1 MFTCKVCGSAVEAGQ
16 AFCTK
21 CGADVAEN
29 YECECPSCGT
39 KNTAGNRYCAKC
51 GNILGVLAKPV
62 CVICGSKNL
71 PGAKFCVSCGAPLP
85 RNEETHDS
93 LDVIEMRK
101 TKMKLDLLVKE
112 RMKGIDKEIND
123 KRAKMLDDKAK
134 SMKEIEDYR
143 TKTNAEL
150 AKQAQM
156 LDAYREKVNEMGS
169 EDVAKLRK
177 ITSGLK
183 DLVGYY
189 SDPYSEIDEDLI
201 EGETY
206 VCPSCG
212 AINPLTVTACLHC
225 GRSRA
230 RATLLLAKGKIKQSP
245 PVRRKLKQLPVKEV
259 DLDSPKTP
267 TFDEFAGEEFEKSQ
281 NKTIEVEK
289 PDESANFSSHPAAP
303 YGAYPYPPQYAP
315 YPPQQ
320 PYGGYPY
327 PYPPQPQQYA
337 PTHYNSE
344 TGEPYQMPPIV
355 QPVAFVPYVTQ
366 EQPLM
371 QYTPAD
377 IPGRPQ
383 NK

>member
-1 MFTCKVCGSAVEAGQ
+1 MFTCKVCGSTVEAGQ
-16 AFCTK
+16 AYCTT
-21 CGADVAEN
+21 CGADVTEN
-29 YECECPSCGT
+29 YECVCSCCGT
-39 KNTAGNRYCAKC
+39 KNIAGNRYCSKC
-51 GNILGVLAKPV
+51 GNILGVLSKPT
-62 CVICGSKNL
+62 CQICGAKNL
-71 PGAKFCVSCGAPLP
+71 PGTKFCVSCGAPLP
-85 RNEETHDS
+85 RNEETHNEIDIME
-93 LDVIEMRK
+93 LRK
-101 TKMKLDLLVKE
+101 AKLGLDLMVKE
-112 RMKGIDKEIND
+112 RMRGVEKEIGE
-123 KRAKMLDDKAK
+123 KRAKLQEEEER
-134 SMKEIEDYR
+134 SMREIEDYR
-143 TKTNAEL
+143 AKTNDEL
-150 AKQAQM
+150 TKQAQM

-245 PVRRKLKQLPVKEV
+245 PVRRKMKQLPVKEV

-289 PDESANFSSHPAAP
+289 PDETANFSSHPAAP